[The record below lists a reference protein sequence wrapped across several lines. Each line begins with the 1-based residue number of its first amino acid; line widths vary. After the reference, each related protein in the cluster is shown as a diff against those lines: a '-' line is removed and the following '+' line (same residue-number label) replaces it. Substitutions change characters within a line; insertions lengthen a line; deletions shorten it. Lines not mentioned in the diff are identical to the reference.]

1 MLECIHLI
9 NKIQLAVE
17 RKHSFIILSGELSKS
32 TKELL
37 NLLEENGWICFYKQ
51 SKVKDILKTQ
61 IKFRFN
67 NMRKNIIHSIKLI
80 GNNKNA
86 TFISITNLWK
96 KNKGQSTLILNT
108 SKGLITDQKARQ
120 LNVGGKLFLVI
131 N

>member
-1 MLECIHLI
+1 MLESINLI

-32 TKELL
+32 TEELL

-51 SKVKDILKTQ
+51 SKVKDVIKTQ
-61 IKFRFN
+61 VKFRFN
-67 NMRKNIIHSIKLI
+67 SMRRNIIHSIKLI
-80 GNNKNA
+80 GNNKSA

-96 KNKGQSTLILNT
+96 KNKGQSTLVLNT

>member
-1 MLECIHLI
+1 MLECINLI

-61 IKFRFN
+61 VKFRFN
-67 NMRKNIIHSIKLI
+67 SMRKNIINSIKLI
-80 GNNKNA
+80 GNNKDA

-96 KNKGQSTLILNT
+96 KNKGQSTLVLNT

>member
-1 MLECIHLI
+1 MLECINLI

-61 IKFRFN
+61 VKFRFN
-67 NMRKNIIHSIKLI
+67 SMRKNIINSIKLI
-80 GNNKNA
+80 GNNKDA
-86 TFISITNLWK
+86 TFISITNL
-96 KNKGQSTLILNT
+96 
-108 SKGLITDQKARQ
+108 
-120 LNVGGKLFLVI
+120 
-131 N
+131 